1 MMNANIMTSTRE
13 KALKRVQ
20 EYSFAVDE
28 ARLYLDM
35 HPEDE
40 QAKRYFD
47 KYNNLRKSAMLEYE
61 RQYGPLLTDNINAVK
76 NGWNWTQNPMPWEM
90 GV

>member
-1 MMNANIMTSTRE
+1 MTNNRVSKERC
-13 KALKRVQ
+13 LRRVQ

-40 QAKRYFD
+40 AAKRFYD
-47 KYNNLRKSAMLEYE
+47 KYNTLRKSATNDYE
-61 RQYGPLLTDNINAVK
+61 KLYGPLLTDNITAV
-76 NGWNWTQNPMPWEM
+76 NDGWKWIESPFPWEM

>member
-1 MMNANIMTSTRE
+1 MTNLMSKERSM
-13 KALKRVQ
+13 KRVQ
-20 EYSFAVDE
+20 QYSFAVDE

-40 QAKRYFD
+40 AAKRFYD
-47 KYNNLRKSAMLEYE
+47 KYNAMRQSAISDHEKL
-61 RQYGPLLTDNINAVK
+61 YGPLLTDNISASK
-76 NGWNWTQNPMPWEM
+76 DGWKWTQEPFPWEM

>member
-1 MMNANIMTSTRE
+1 MQNDRMRE
-13 KALKRVQ
+13 KAMKSVQ

-35 HPEDE
+35 HPEDME
-40 QAKRYFD
+40 AKKYFD
-47 KYNNLRKSAMLEYE
+47 MYNKKRKEAIREYE
-61 RQYGPLLTDNINAVK
+61 CKYGPLLTDNINACDD
-76 NGWNWTQNPMPWEM
+76 GWQWIMSPQPWEM